1 MKQLSIP
8 MTATLLSRLASASVL
23 VCAATCGCQSA
34 GPQQQ
39 PAQSAVDQRLSQRD
53 DTPEQVVAIL
63 DLTGSSEVSPG
74 ASGGGQLELESLAVD
89 ETVVVVNEDTFA
101 DGAHALHFV
110 PVTRHG
116 ETLGVRVFFNAAA
129 EAAVE
134 GGTDD
139 TYVGLRRAD
148 RIEEIDGLP
157 VASLG
162 ALLQA
167 WQRVGWLPEVRVTV
181 RREGQLHAIVYRRR
195 APGMAASW

>member
-1 MKQLSIP
+1 
-8 MTATLLSRLASASVL
+8 MTRTLLSRLASASVL

-34 GPQQQ
+34 VPQQQ
-39 PAQSAVDQRLSQRD
+39 PARTPVDQRLSQRD
-53 DTPEQVVAIL
+53 DTSEQVVAVL
-63 DLTGSSEVSPG
+63 DLTGSSEVVPG
-74 ASGGGQLELESLAVD
+74 AQSEGQLELESLAVD
-89 ETVVVVNEDTFA
+89 ETVVPVNEETFA
-101 DGAHALHFV
+101 DWAHALHFV

-157 VASLG
+157 VASLD

-181 RREGQLHAIVYRRR
+181 RREGRLHTILYRRR
-195 APGMAASW
+195 APGMTASW